1 MAGRPSRVRRPA
13 FLLALLVSA
22 ALYAYSL
29 LGIAGTESDLRSAV
43 RAQTSE
49 RWTPVSYPQSNQS
62 HDDCPARD
70 DAGPPAVEL

>member
-29 LGIAGTESDLRSAV
+29 AGIADTGGALRSAV
-43 RAQTSE
+43 KAQPND
-49 RWTPVSYPQSNQS
+49 RPTPVSYQQPSQD
-62 HDDCPARD
+62 HGDCPARD
-70 DAGPPAVEL
+70 ADQPRVRL

>member
-1 MAGRPSRVRRPA
+1 MAGRLSRVRRPA

-29 LGIAGTESDLRSAV
+29 AGIAGTQSDLRSAV
-43 RAQTSE
+43 KSRESE
-49 RWTPVSYPQSNQS
+49 RLAPVSCGSPSHG

-70 DAGPPAVEL
+70 DEDRRPVRL